1 MTEVRLSVD
10 QGLQLIHG
18 HCRLLAAEDIG
29 VDAALGRVLAVPS
42 MAQRDVP
49 GVHASAMDGY
59 AVRDADL
66 GSRPKISG
74 DIAAGGA
81 PRALPPGEAM
91 RISTGAPV
99 PAGADRI
106 VAREWA
112 RMENGRLVVDPS
124 CCHGA
129 NIRLA
134 GEDMTAGAMLLPAGA
149 MITPDR
155 IGALLAAGVTGV
167 AVRRL
172 PTVALLSTGSELA
185 TADPDARVIDSNGP
199 MIAAAVAGL
208 GLAARRFG
216 AVADDPAMIDAVL
229 DQTMEDIV
237 ISSGGVSVGEH
248 DLIRSAIERRGAT
261 ILFHGLAMRPG
272 KPILFA
278 VLPDG
283 RLFFGLP
290 GNPVAALVGFRFFVT
305 AALRFLLGLERED
318 GIEARLDMDGRPAT
332 TLFLRARTSR
342 SRDGSLC
349 IETAGLDQRSHVLS
363 SVAAADSWLRVDQR
377 DDEVACR
384 LFEKTARLC

>member
-1 MTEVRLSVD
+1 MTKARLSVD
-10 QGLQLIHG
+10 QGLELIHD
-18 HCRLLAAEDIG
+18 HCRLLAADDIG
-29 VDAALGRVLAVPS
+29 TDAALGRVLAAPS

-49 GVHASAMDGY
+49 GFRASAMDGY

-66 GSRPKISG
+66 GSRPRIG
-74 DIAAGGA
+74 AEIAAGCA
-81 PRALPPGEAM
+81 PRVLPQGEAM

-99 PAGADRI
+99 PNGADRI
-106 VAREWA
+106 VAREWG
-112 RMENGRLVVDPS
+112 RMEDGRLVVDPS
-124 CCHGA
+124 CCHA
-129 NIRLA
+129 TNIRLA

-172 PTVALLSTGSELA
+172 PTVALLSTGSELTA
-185 TADPDARVIDSNGP
+185 ADPDARVIDSNGP

-208 GLAARRFG
+208 GLTARRFG
-216 AVADDPAMIDAVL
+216 AVADDPTMIDAVL
-229 DQTMEDIV
+229 DQATEDIV

-248 DLIRSAIERRGAT
+248 DLIRSAIERRGAK

-305 AALRFLLGLERED
+305 AAFRSLLGLGREH
-318 GIEARLDMDGRPAT
+318 GIEARLDVDGRPQT

-342 SRDGSLC
+342 FRDGSLC

-363 SVAAADSWLRVDQR
+363 SVAEADSWLRVDQR
-377 DDEVACR
+377 NEEVACR